1 MKLAAKMAVFLLIFL
16 SIHMMLEATPLSY
29 VLTYPRLTNPQ
40 PTKNPTRILA
50 EVQKEHN
57 STTNPS
63 VVIDFQKKLINLPSS
78 EDEPIDL
85 PSPRKITA
93 NYMFNLTC
101 DIPQVFWKVFAPNG
115 SILVDQKIPTECW
128 DWPEFEFYCFV
139 SELLNCAFLGY
150 NTYNWNT
157 TPPYTAHLFIS
168 SFGNNSSKL
177 INSTQ
182 IELAAIEVEDEWIR
196 EVKNSKYGISDMP
209 SIYDE
214 ERIVTFTFSYQC
226 TSFFRF
232 SIETGLE
239 YLTHQSGVDGRIWNI
254 QTKQLIILKGR
265 SAELISY
272 NSSQEIETTKITFSE
287 AQLSYFIPKSL
298 FFPPLQV
305 LVIVLSLIVLFLKTR
320 K

>member
-16 SIHMMLEATPLSY
+16 SIHIMREATPLSY

-50 EVQKEHN
+50 EVQKEED
-57 STTNPS
+57 STSNPS
-63 VVIDFQKKLINLPSS
+63 VVIDFREKSISRPSS
-78 EDEPIDL
+78 EDNPIDL
-85 PSPRKITA
+85 PPPQKIAA
-93 NYMFNLTC
+93 NYTFNLTC
-101 DIPQVFWKVFAPNG
+101 VIPLVFWKVFAPNG
-115 SILVDQKIPTECW
+115 SILIDQKVLIECW
-128 DWPEFEFYCFV
+128 DWPQFRFYCFV

-150 NTYNWNT
+150 YAYND
-157 TPPYTAHLFIS
+157 TAHILIS

-177 INSTQ
+177 ISTTQ
-182 IELAAIEVEDEWIR
+182 IEILAIAEMEEWIR
-196 EVKNSKYGISDMP
+196 KVEESKYGISDMP

-272 NSSQEIETTKITFSE
+272 NSSQEIATTKITFSE
-287 AQLSYFIPKSL
+287 AQLSYFLPKSL
-298 FFPPLQV
+298 SFPPLQV
-305 LVIVLSLIVLFLKTR
+305 LVIVLSLIALFLKIR